1 MYTYAER
8 WKVLRYLPSRR
19 AGDLG
24 AGPTR
29 TSLSLCLC
37 LKTTMLSVHEPY
49 LGLGNRRGGCLIQG
63 PTSSGWLWVKNSALV
78 EEKPLRF
85 RVSIGERGRNGQQ
98 IARRM
103 KETSG
108 IQLFEPTPKC
118 SERAPGLGHSE
129 QETATAGA
137 SRREQKPVV
146 AAMI

>member
-1 MYTYAER
+1 MCTYAER

-19 AGDLG
+19 AGELG

-29 TSLSLCLC
+29 KPQSSRC
-37 LKTTMLSVHEPY
+37 SVHEPY

-63 PTSSGWLWVKNSALV
+63 PTSSGWLGVKNSALV
-78 EEKPLRF
+78 EEKPLRS

-108 IQLFEPTPKC
+108 VQLFEPTPKC